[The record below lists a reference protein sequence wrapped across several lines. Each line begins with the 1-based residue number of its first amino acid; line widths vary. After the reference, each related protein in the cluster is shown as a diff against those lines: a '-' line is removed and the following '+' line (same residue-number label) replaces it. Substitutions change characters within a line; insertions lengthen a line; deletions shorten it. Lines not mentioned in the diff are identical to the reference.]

1 MQNRQMGKGAE
12 RKTFCAFFLYENEKT
27 GKMLCR
33 EKEISAQDRKSLKD
47 GLRTGEMEL
56 LVIGYPGLQQAAR
69 LAADRR
75 KALRAAIPDWMLDE
89 VIRTDERLQEA
100 FVKLIGE
107 TPADISDEMVQT
119 EISDERGCTDKS
131 DETAQTE
138 MSDER
143 VRADKFDEKEK
154 CLGILFPIADKGIF
168 AGLWELGEALCCGID
183 GQILQIPMK
192 QSVIEICNAQRIN
205 PYESPS
211 AGSGLFVTG
220 YGRRMEDFFAEKD
233 LPAAVIGRI
242 TAGADRVLRMEDQ
255 VRYLGSE

>member
-12 RKTFCAFFLYENEKT
+12 RKTFCALFLYENEKT

-75 KALRAAIPDWMLDE
+75 EALRAAIPDWMLDE
-89 VIRTDERLQEA
+89 VIRTDERLQGV

-119 EISDERGCTDKS
+119 EISDATVQGGISDKAEQADGRQQTD
-131 DETAQTE
+131 
-138 MSDER
+138 R
-143 VRADKFDEKEK
+143 EK

-220 YGRRMEDFFAEKD
+220 YGRRMEDFFAKKD